1 LSYQEYLTA
10 REYHQK
16 ITSSRFDSNTMMELF
31 GDQPADAFGVV
42 KQHLVLQL
50 LAGLLSCEQRMVFLA
65 VMAGGH
71 VERKRKSIASV
82 RRTTSILC
90 VVAGCSVHHRNDDGY
105 CQHHRADAPT
115 ALPDETVHG
124 GDMLKINKILEPAGM
139 GALAPYLEGNV
150 RLRCLDLAGAKI
162 SNDGARLLAN
172 ALKEAVSITSL
183 DVSNNDLQAEG
194 AQALEEVLVR

>member
-1 LSYQEYLTA
+1 
-10 REYHQK
+10 
-16 ITSSRFDSNTMMELF
+16 
-31 GDQPADAFGVV
+31 
-42 KQHLVLQL
+42 
-50 LAGLLSCEQRMVFLA
+50 
-65 VMAGGH
+65 
-71 VERKRKSIASV
+71 
-82 RRTTSILC
+82 
-90 VVAGCSVHHRNDDGY
+90 
-105 CQHHRADAPT
+105 
-115 ALPDETVHG
+115 
-124 GDMLKINKILEPAGM
+124 MLKINKILEPAGM